1 MFKKNVFSKGLI
13 NGEEFDEDMDEG
25 SGDKGN
31 DDNRVYS
38 TYLKINYQSIRSM
51 VLEKADLKNY
61 KNTKQGSRGR
71 RKDSLK

>member
-38 TYLKINYQSIRSM
+38 TYLKINY
-51 VLEKADLKNY
+51 
-61 KNTKQGSRGR
+61 
-71 RKDSLK
+71 